1 MDLPWPGVS
10 GDLLSQLRDSFA
22 TPRQLHYGFDDEE
35 GAAQLVGSLMKGWSQ
50 ANIKTSAELL
60 YQWHLKGAGTMNNAK
75 RVARDRLSES
85 LLGQHVVA
93 AGATSEAFDR
103 LANSNPLSLL
113 PAIERAR
120 KAREHSIDPATRAAA
135 ERDAKAKYA
144 LLLFNFLVE
153 AKAPIVTILQG
164 VSEPEEACV
173 RIFGTRRSKT
183 LRNRFH
189 SWNKFSRWLETSK
202 GRRWP
207 SGLQDLLDYATEA
220 VKEGAGKTTLEAFAA
235 SLAVLEQVGKFDEGE
250 MLSRDSTWIA
260 FSKNVTAELV
270 EKGPTLHQAAQP
282 TVAMALS
289 LELFLGDNERP
300 KYARAIAFVALAMLW
315 GSMRADD
322 VQCMRPESMRLT
334 IEGFSCKLWK
344 TKTTGPDRRVNMI
357 QVFISR
363 KVGFSGLDWLRTG
376 MSLWG
381 EINTQ
386 RDFLVLQ
393 AAEDWE
399 SCTSKGVDASTVG
412 LYLRRILKELCTPR
426 WHEGQWRQNADRLLL
441 PGECALHFAGHSA
454 RNFLTSVA
462 AAIGVPEGD
471 RDYLGR
477 WKVGGGGSADYTRTA
492 RQIVH
497 RVQEHVAEVVLLGRE
512 KGYVEADALDALQSF
527 AEQRGELGVVIR
539 ARHELVRSP
548 KTGGNPRLGGR
559 FPPLFFQNLQGPL
572 LVPDEPEE
580 DGQPAAFPKG
590 NARYFVSVSKKTG
603 FRRLHVNHAC
613 YVKPF
618 KCQDVVYLDQVTA
631 ADFDAVCKDCKVRI
645 RSMANEDRTGESSS
659 GEATT
664 SSSD

>member
-1 MDLPWPGVS
+1 MISCFRLNFLAPFSLTNLRLLFCGVFFDPPQPRRAQAEAPLVFFSVDARLSLSGRVMDLPWPGVS
-10 GDLLSQLRDSFA
+10 GDLLSQLKDSFA
-22 TPRQLHYGFDDEE
+22 TPRQLYYGFDDEE

-50 ANIKTSAELL
+50 ANIKASAGLL
-60 YQWHLKGAGTMNNAK
+60 HQWQLKGAGTMNSAT
-75 RVARDRLSES
+75 RVARDRMSES

-93 AGATSEAFDR
+93 AGAISEAFDR

-120 KAREHSIDPATRAAA
+120 KAREHRIDPATRAAA

-207 SGLQDLLDYATEA
+207 IGLQDLLDYATEA

-235 SLAVLEQVGKFDEGE
+235 SLAVLEQVGKFDENG

-289 LELFLGDNERP
+289 LELYLGDSERP

-344 TKTTGPDRRVNMI
+344 TRTTGPDRRVNMI
-357 QVFISR
+357 QVFVSR

-381 EINTQ
+381 EIDTQ

-399 SCTSKGVDASTVG
+399 SCTRKGVDASTVG
-412 LYLRRILKELCTPR
+412 LYLRRSSKS
-426 WHEGQWRQNADRLLL
+426 
-441 PGECALHFAGHSA
+441 FAHRVGMKASGN
-454 RNFLTSVA
+454 RTQIVCS
-462 AAIGVPEGD
+462 
-471 RDYLGR
+471 YLGS
-477 WKVGGGGSADYTRTA
+477 VPC
-492 RQIVH
+492 I
-497 RVQEHVAEVVLLGRE
+497 
-512 KGYVEADALDALQSF
+512 
-527 AEQRGELGVVIR
+527 
-539 ARHELVRSP
+539 
-548 KTGGNPRLGGR
+548 
-559 FPPLFFQNLQGPL
+559 LQGTQQ
-572 LVPDEPEE
+572 E
-580 DGQPAAFPKG
+580 F
-590 NARYFVSVSKKTG
+590 S
-603 FRRLHVNHAC
+603 
-613 YVKPF
+613 
-618 KCQDVVYLDQVTA
+618 
-631 ADFDAVCKDCKVRI
+631 
-645 RSMANEDRTGESSS
+645 
-659 GEATT
+659 
-664 SSSD
+664 